1 MKNNIQEE
9 EGVKE
14 EMQTSK
20 KEIRENEY
28 LLHGEES
35 LLDKRFAACL
45 IWYIRNACKYRAGY
59 YICTLAS
66 VIFPIV
72 VATLNSFFCENP
84 ADMRGLTAALSTVAS
99 IAVVILTTFRFQEKW
114 TKYRSAA
121 EFLKRARMK
130 YLLAK
135 GGTDSVDSKID
146 EEFLQTIEK
155 YMEAE
160 NEDWQRA
167 NLSDTD
173 GVEATNRK
181 SPQKNSKKEKCRP
194 KTQKKK

>member
-1 MKNNIQEE
+1 
-9 EGVKE
+9 
-14 EMQTSK
+14 MQTSK

-28 LLHGEES
+28 LLHGGDS

-45 IWYIRNACKYRAGY
+45 SWYIRNACKYRAGY

-135 GGTDSVDSKID
+135 SGTDSVDSKID

-181 SPQKNSKKEKCRP
+181 SPQKNPKKEKCRP
-194 KTQKKK
+194 KKQKKK